1 MQRRVAREGLRGR
14 VRDLGT
20 PGTARPLRWRNPIRD
35 YRPRMK
41 EVLKLQGLIAH
52 ATVRPPQLG
61 VDDAER
67 AELKRLA
74 AFAGLFGGRKV
85 DIAA

>member
-1 MQRRVAREGLRGR
+1 MQ
-14 VRDLGT
+14 
-20 PGTARPLRWRNPIRD
+20 
-35 YRPRMK
+35 
-41 EVLKLQGLIAH
+41 KLIPH

-67 AELKRLA
+67 AELRRLA
-74 AFAGLFGGRKV
+74 TFAGLIDGLV